1 MQVVEIEGGWDFEHL
16 QIAERPDPEPGPGEI
31 LLAMK
36 AASINYRD
44 FLMVRRGY
52 GKYSGTLPLVPLSDG
67 VGEVVAV
74 GEGVTRFAPG
84 DRVCPCFNQHWQ
96 NGPFRDEHWWGLLGG
111 PLDGTLQQRMTVDEQ
126 TAVKAPSHMSDLEA
140 ATLPCAAL
148 TAWSALMDAGG
159 LKPGHTVVTQ
169 GTGGVSLF
177 ALQIAVM
184 SGARVIAT
192 TSSDEKAAKLEALG
206 AAEVINYRETPDW
219 GKAVL
224 GLTDGLGADIVVE
237 VGGAATIQQSIRA
250 VRASGT
256 ISLIGN
262 LGGSMAELNLPLVFM
277 KCARMIGVA
286 VGHRDAFE
294 TMTKAMSVG
303 GLQPVVDD
311 RVYGPDELVAA
322 LQSLPEGRHFG
333 KVALDLSNWGSGA

>member
-1 MQVVEIEGGWDFEHL
+1 MQVMEIRGDWDFANL
-16 QIAERPDPEPGPGEI
+16 QLAERQAPEPGPGEI
-31 LLAMK
+31 LLDMK

-52 GKYSGTLPLVPLSDG
+52 GKYSGSLPLVPLSDG
-67 VGEVVAV
+67 VGEVIAT
-74 GEGVTRFAPG
+74 GDGVTRFAVG

-96 NGPFRDEHWWGLLGG
+96 SGPFRDAYWWGLLGG
-111 PLDGTLQQRMTVDEQ
+111 PLDGVMQERMVVSQ
-126 TAVKAPSHMSDLEA
+126 HGAVKAPAHMTDLEA
-140 ATLPCAAL
+140 ATLSCAAL
-148 TAWSALMDAGG
+148 TAWSALIDAGG
-159 LKPGHTVVTQ
+159 LTPGQTVVTQ

-192 TSSDEKAAKLEALG
+192 TSDGAKAEKLSALG
-206 AAEVINYRETPDW
+206 AEHVINYNDTPDW

-250 VRASGT
+250 VRAAGT

-262 LGGSMAELNLPLVFM
+262 LGGSIAEINLPLVFM

-294 TMTKAMSVG
+294 DMTKAMTVG
-303 GLQPVVDD
+303 GLRPVVDHT
-311 RVYGPDELVAA
+311 VYEFGDLSAA

-333 KVALDLSNWGSGA
+333 KVGIDFGGARG

>member
-1 MQVVEIEGGWDFEHL
+1 MKVIEIRDDWDFANL
-16 QIAERPDPEPGPGEI
+16 QTAARAEREPGPGEI

-52 GKYSGTLPLVPLSDG
+52 GKYSGALPLVPLSDG
-67 VGEVVAV
+67 VGEVIAV
-74 GEGVTRFAPG
+74 GAGVTRFKVG
-84 DRVCPCFNQHWQ
+84 DRAIPCFNQRWT
-96 NGPFRDEHWWGLLGG
+96 NGPFRDEYWWGLLGG
-111 PLDGTLQQRMTVDEQ
+111 PLDGVMQERMVLSEQ
-126 TAVKAPSHMSDLEA
+126 GAVKAPAHMTDLEA
-140 ATLPCAAL
+140 ATLSCAAL
-148 TAWSALMDAGG
+148 TAWSALFEAGD
-159 LKPGHTVVTQ
+159 LRPGQTVVTQ

-192 TSSDEKAAKLEALG
+192 TSDADKAAKLMALG
-206 AAEVINYRETPDW
+206 AEHVINYRDTPDW

-224 GLTDGLGADIVVE
+224 ALTGGEGADIVVE

-262 LGGSMAELNLPLVFM
+262 LGGSMAEINLPLVFM

-294 TMTKAMSVG
+294 AMSKAMAVG
-303 GLQPVVDD
+303 GLRPVIDAK
-311 RVYGPDELVAA
+311 VYGFDDLATA
-322 LQSLPEGRHFG
+322 LQSLPEGKHFG
-333 KVALDLSNWGSGA
+333 KVVLDFAASGA